1 MKLPRYIDGRELA
14 DLLSRYGYSIIRQT
28 GSHLRLMSDL
38 REEVHNLTIPRSQAT
53 QDRHLECRALGRRQ
67 IPGDGQAGACRP
79 ALRAI
84 DSSCRWGDGRE
95 PRGNVDCTQWGIPG
109 PHGESFSSQRC
120 VAARTAALTERVL
133 ELLVNWRVRKLTVLC
148 RGAPEG

>member
-84 DSSCRWGDGRE
+84 DSSCRWGDGRAKGQCGLHAMGN
-95 PRGNVDCTQWGIPG
+95 PRAP
-109 PHGESFSSQRC
+109 
-120 VAARTAALTERVL
+120 
-133 ELLVNWRVRKLTVLC
+133 WRIFLFPAM
-148 RGAPEG
+148 RGGAHRSPD